1 MHVSIPFRLIEDIN
15 IVQCAWMNQSQLTD
29 IHILHTDTAMH
40 EFNVGYF
47 PNGFFPSGYFARV
60 LFQVATS
67 QMCNFPFCSSRN
79 VRLLAHPSRSAFG
92 PSILLSVCIVSNHR
106 LIKITELDTRCRL
119 FKIQMKLVHNN
130 PEAKAQRGFAQS
142 RKTDSLCLVKIRRQR
157 ETPQGCCERVSS
169 KS

>member
-119 FKIQMKLVHNN
+119 FKIWMKLVYNN
-130 PEAKAQRGFAQS
+130 PEAEA
-142 RKTDSLCLVKIRRQR
+142 
-157 ETPQGCCERVSS
+157 
-169 KS
+169 